1 MLVIG
6 TPLKLVGLNSV
17 LKMTSMNPT
26 KTGGI
31 EPSVKDDEQE
41 PH

>member
-1 MLVIG
+1 
-6 TPLKLVGLNSV
+6 VGLNPV

-31 EPSVKDDEQE
+31 ELGVEDDEQE
-41 PH
+41 TH

>member
-1 MLVIG
+1 VIIV
-6 TPLKLVGLNSV
+6 KLVLNPV

-31 EPSVKDDEQE
+31 EPSVEEDEHE